1 MLKLMGN
8 KIFTVFAQKFVYLY
22 QYYFSYF
29 STKTYDVGTQKN
41 CLNEM
46 ILLRAKTNDK
56 IDGLK
61 IIYNFSLNN
70 FIYLNLRIS
79 KILLNPCLLVSSADD
94 LCKQFRPRAGPT
106 ECRAWSGSK
115 QFDTLMVILKEF
127 FEKNEFER
135 KPADDKKQ

>member
-22 QYYFSYF
+22 QYYFSYS

-79 KILLNPCLLVSSADD
+79 KILLNPCLLVHLLMTFANSLDPEQARQNVGPD
-94 LCKQFRPRAGPT
+94 LGPN
-106 ECRAWSGSK
+106 SL
-115 QFDTLMVILKEF
+115 TL
-127 FEKNEFER
+127 
-135 KPADDKKQ
+135 

>member
-22 QYYFSYF
+22 QYYFSYS

-106 ECRAWSGSK
+106 ECRA
-115 QFDTLMVILKEF
+115 
-127 FEKNEFER
+127 
-135 KPADDKKQ
+135 